1 MDLPNVT
8 KACLSTITL
17 LAFSAQISSGQSAD
31 RIVTFHSEISV
42 ARDRTLTVTE
52 KFEFVND
59 AGTFTDGFHR
69 RLWIKAAGPQRARAG
84 GFQSI
89 TAQVDGSDGVVQT
102 SVNSIVY
109 DVQILPPSNRWS
121 PGTHSIELHY
131 TAKHQFL
138 IYDDFE
144 DLNQDISGEWP
155 VPIEKADVEL
165 MFPAGFPNDASIS
178 AATGTDSDFQFD
190 CVRKVLPSG
199 VSFEAT
205 HPIEPGKELF
215 ISARFSQRGYFVS
228 NFREDGLRALIE
240 NHSLLFPWLAFLSG
254 LIVFVTLGFVTAQP
268 ALKLL
273 GTSPRVPTDHQIA
286 VVVSVAATALSIGS
300 LFVFRGPYAAMPGFM
315 LGALTSIAISGSPH
329 GGEPFSLAI
338 IGTLSNLLFYYLVAR
353 LFQWIWRRK
362 NRAIAEH

>member
-8 KACLSTITL
+8 KVCLGAVIL
-17 LAFSAQISSGQSAD
+17 LAFSAQISGAQSAD

-59 AGTFTDGFHR
+59 AGSFTDGFHR
-69 RLWIKAAGPQRARAG
+69 RLWIKAAGPHRAKAG

-89 TAQVDGSDGVVQT
+89 TARVDGSDGIIQT
-102 SVNSIVY
+102 SGTSIVY
-109 DVQILPPSNRWS
+109 DIQVSPQSNHWS

-144 DLNQDISGEWP
+144 HFNQDISGEWP

-178 AATGTDSDFQFD
+178 AATGADSDFQFD

-199 VSFEAT
+199 VNFEAT

-240 NHSLLFPWLAFLSG
+240 NHPLLFPWLAFLSG
-254 LIVFVTLGFVTAQP
+254 VIVFVTLGFVTAQP
-268 ALKLL
+268 AHKVLC
-273 GTSPRVPTDHQIA
+273 TSPGVPTDHQIA
-286 VVVSVAATALSIGS
+286 VVVSAAATALSMGS
-300 LFVFRGPYAAMPGFM
+300 LFVFHEPYTAMPGFM
-315 LGALTSIAISGSPH
+315 LGALVSIGISGSPH
-329 GGEPFSLAI
+329 GGEPFSLVI
-338 IGTLSNLLFYYLVAR
+338 IGTLEAVA
-353 LFQWIWRRK
+353 
-362 NRAIAEH
+362 